1 MKDPREAPD
10 SISSFAWWLIVAML
24 GAFVLVS
31 HGDPFTLDRS
41 GAVVPFTGVA
51 TLGLSMWLGHRLHRP
66 RLALASE
73 AFLQMTLFTMLGVV
87 LAYAVAARGG
97 VLWDD
102 RLAAADRALGIDW
115 PGLRALLDRL
125 PPLVWLLGLAYHSL
139 IVQMIV
145 AIVALSHAAR
155 APILRTTVG
164 AAILSGFVTILVSG
178 LFPAMGNVF
187 DPANYRHLWPSV
199 AWLETDLIGGLRA
212 GSIRVVDLG
221 AMMGIVTFP
230 SFHATLALIFIWAF
244 AHLPRFAM
252 PAQCWAGLTI
262 VATPVFGGHYAVDVL
277 AGLALA
283 PPAIILMRRLARP
296 RTVASALVRAPV

>member
-1 MKDPREAPD
+1 MNDDREAID
-10 SISSFAWWLIVAML
+10 SVRTFSWWLIVAML
-24 GAFVLVS
+24 VALVS
-31 HGDPFTLDRS
+31 ISHRDPFALDPR
-41 GAVVPFTGVA
+41 GAVLPLMGLI
-51 TLGLSMWLGHRLHRP
+51 TLAAAMWFGRRSRRP

-87 LAYAVAARGG
+87 LAYAIAARGG

-102 RLAAADRALGIDW
+102 RLAAADRALGFDW
-115 PGLRALLDRL
+115 PAMRALLDHL
-125 PPLVWLLGLAYHSL
+125 PPLIWLLGLAYHSL
-139 IVQMIV
+139 VLQMIV
-145 AIVALSHAAR
+145 AIVALSQTGR
-155 APILRTTVG
+155 TSVLRITVG

-187 DPANYRHLWPSV
+187 DPAAYRHLWPSI
-199 AWLETDLIGGLRA
+199 AWLETDLIGGLRD
-212 GSIRVVDLG
+212 GSIRIVDLG

-244 AHLPRFAM
+244 GHLPRFAL

-296 RTVASALVRAPV
+296 VSVASALVRASV